1 MVHTTER
8 TEDPEYLRLGK
19 FYFDFEAPVSGQ
31 LRIAGRRSSLHL
43 QDELC
48 LIEGPSKS
56 LVTGVLQDGNKVTL
70 IDCISEEQTTR
81 TSETGV
87 RSRFVRMFPH
97 FILEGL
103 AHVDPREANIS
114 RISFGLEHASALFY
128 DLDAFGRV
136 PDAKAVMELIVSKDT
151 RGRTV
156 EIGEHPE
163 VVYFAGN
170 LRIVETAIAL
180 GRLSV
185 EHNPSRSFGGA
196 NGVNIQDFISVRLDF
211 PELVNF
217 DESVGRL
224 MRLLRFLELVVG
236 RPQRLLKFQVVVS
249 SIPNDLPL
257 DVHWSHGPGHGSRNE
272 IDSCSPQPGD
282 MLLDAIR
289 RQEEFVTVI
298 RRWFDTDVER
308 RDARQRF
315 DAVFAKQRT
324 FDEDRL
330 IGAANMFDLLP
341 ESAVP
346 SVVPLSDD
354 LAKAKAAA
362 RENFKALPSSIER
375 DSMLNALGRL
385 GDATLKHKVKH
396 RAELIL
402 SEVPPTRF
410 PKLIAV
416 LEAAVDCRNHY
427 VHGAETGINYRT
439 NFNLVVFFT
448 DTLEFVFGA
457 SELVEAGWDI
467 NAFISKGTSMTHPYG
482 TYLVS
487 YKEGLTLFESAVS
500 PKVKPLCS

>member
-1 MVHTTER
+1 MANTTEG
-8 TEDPEYLRLGK
+8 TVDPEYSRLGK
-19 FYFDFEAPVSGQ
+19 FDFGFEAPVSGQ
-31 LRIAGRRSSLHL
+31 LRIAGRQSSLHL

-48 LIEGPSKS
+48 LIGGPSKS
-56 LVTGVLQDGNKVTL
+56 LVTGVLQDGSKVTL
-70 IDCISEEQTTR
+70 IECVSQEQMTR

-103 AHVDPREANIS
+103 AHVDPQEANIS

-128 DLDAFGRV
+128 DFDAFGRAH
-136 PDAKAVMELIVSKDT
+136 DAKAVMELIASSDT
-151 RGRTV
+151 RGRTI
-156 EIGEHPE
+156 EIGENPE
-163 VVYFAGN
+163 VVYFTGKF
-170 LRIVETAIAL
+170 RIVDIDIAL

-185 EHNPSRSFGGA
+185 EHNPSWGFGGE
-196 NGVNIQDFISVRLDF
+196 NGVNIQDFISVRLGF
-211 PELVNF
+211 PEPINF
-217 DESVGRL
+217 DESIERL
-224 MRLLRFLELVVG
+224 IRLLRFLELVVG
-236 RPQRLLKFQVVVS
+236 HPQRLLKFRVVVS
-249 SIPNDLPL
+249 SASKDLPL
-257 DVHWSHGPGHGSRNE
+257 DVHWSHGPGRGSQNE
-272 IDSCSPQPGD
+272 VGDRSPHPGD
-282 MLLDAIR
+282 ILLDAIR

-315 DAVFAKQRT
+315 DAVFARQRT

-362 RENFKALPSSIER
+362 RATFKALPPSIER
-375 DSMLNALGRL
+375 NSMLDALRRL
-385 GDATLKHKVKH
+385 GEATLKHKVKH

-402 SEVPPTRF
+402 SKVPPTRF
-410 PKLIAV
+410 PKLLAV

-427 VHGAETGINYRT
+427 VHGAETGINYRA

-457 SELVEAGWDI
+457 SELVEAGWDV
-467 NAFISKGTSMTHPYG
+467 NAFIAKRTCMTHPYG

-487 YKEGLTLFESAVS
+487 YKNGLALFESAIP
-500 PKVKPLCS
+500 PKV